1 MMTACLRAADRVVLF
16 VGVDL
21 VLDDAGEGQV
31 LAGDGWTYR
40 AATGDLV
47 LEKVA
52 NVPAAWIGGG
62 WSLSE
67 AGDWEVHDHAVVD
80 AAEVAATRDLAEARS
95 AKLSALAAYRYDRE
109 VGGTLVGGVE
119 VRTDRESQA
128 LLTGAAVAAMLNSE
142 YEIAWKAVAG
152 WVTLDAASI
161 IGLASA
167 VRAHAQ
173 SCFDRE
179 RKLTQEIEAAMT
191 VEELQAVDLTIG
203 WPAVG
208 S

>member
-21 VLDDAGEGQV
+21 VLDEAGEGQV

-40 AATGDLV
+40 AAAGDLV
-47 LEKVA
+47 LEQVA

-67 AGDWEVHDHAVVD
+67 AGDWEVHDQALVD
-80 AAEVAATRDLAEARS
+80 AAEMAATRDLAEARS
-95 AKLSALAAYRYDRE
+95 AKLAALAAYRYDRE
-109 VGGTLVGGVE
+109 VAGTLVSGVE

-142 YEIAWKAVAG
+142 YEVAWKAAGG

-161 IGLASA
+161 IALASA
-167 VRAHAQ
+167 VRAHVQ

-179 RKLTQEIEAAMT
+179 RVLSQKIEAVLTA
-191 VEELQAVDLTIG
+191 EELEAIDITSG
-203 WPAVG
+203 WPIAG